1 LFFTGVDWERMAVN
15 GLYHE
20 PIVKEEMQGMT
31 TVWGYP
37 SQTIRNN
44 TSALNLINCRN
55 LLFYSSQKFTG
66 IAVRNKDSTLH
77 G

>member
-20 PIVKEEMQGMT
+20 PIIKEEMQGMT

-37 SQTIRNN
+37 SQTIRKN
-44 TSALNLINCRN
+44 TSALNLIKCRN
-55 LLFYSSQKFTG
+55 LLFY
-66 IAVRNKDSTLH
+66 
-77 G
+77 